1 MPFKTSAK
9 LSAVVLGLIGIV
21 ATLPASAAEVYVIA
35 HPSVKLTLSEIRD
48 VYLGEKQFSGLIKL
62 VPVDNTAVQRDFLAR
77 AIHMDTGKYASLWI
91 KKGFRGGLAA
101 PPIKSG
107 DAEVISFVK
116 NTVGAIGYVS
126 TPPTSGVQ
134 QLFKY

>member
-1 MPFKTSAK
+1 MQFKTNAK
-9 LSAVVLGLIGIV
+9 TVLMGMGLMALAAAVP
-21 ATLPASAAEVYVIA
+21 ATAGDVYIIA

-48 VYLGEKQFSGLIKL
+48 TYLGEKQFVGSIKL
-62 VPVDNTAVQRDFLAR
+62 APVDNISIQGDFLAK
-77 AIHMDTGKYASLWI
+77 AINIDPSKYASLWI
-91 KKGFRGGLAA
+91 KKGFRGGLAS

-107 DAEVISFVK
+107 DAEVISHVQ
-116 NTVGAIGYVS
+116 NTVGAIGYIS